1 MQSGTLGERQTNK
14 SPTFVHVTP
23 RALCHASG
31 NLVFYLHNDFAEKQ
45 GLPAVYYPKKWK
57 ETYRKPT

>member
-1 MQSGTLGERQTNK
+1 MSNLSFKAKSIAEAKKNEEKNDFSMQSGTLEERQTNK

-31 NLVFYLHNDFAEKQ
+31 NLVF
-45 GLPAVYYPKKWK
+45 
-57 ETYRKPT
+57 